1 MPNQPT
7 YRKIADLA
15 GVSVFSVSC
24 ALRNRPGVSA
34 ETRERIR
41 EIAEKIGYRPN
52 PLVTALM
59 TRHRTQNNR
68 RQMRAIL
75 ACLLDRLTRSNR
87 AKISTNR
94 ESHAGYQSA
103 CDEAGFITEEFIVE
117 DFESNP
123 RRLFSA
129 LRARRV
135 PGVIIQAGTLPEW
148 CSQGW
153 ENYALASVGNR
164 QLRLPSHFAGTDH
177 YRNSWLAASK
187 LAELG
192 YKRIGFAMSRKDWVA
207 SVDYRA
213 LAAYLAWTTQSGLPM
228 FPAHWTETWERDAFL
243 RWVNKHRPDV
253 IIAAEHEPLN
263 FLKEDGW
270 KIPDDIGFAH
280 LGLDSSWKDLAGIRQ
295 NNFQVGEAAAQ
306 LVIDQINR
314 NAYGPPEHPRSIQ
327 ISGDWFDGPSVRRR

>member
-1 MPNQPT
+1 MPNPAT

-75 ACLLDRLTRSNR
+75 ACLLDRQTRGNR

-94 ESHAGYQSA
+94 ESHAGYLAA
-103 CDEAGFITEEFIVE
+103 CDEAGFLTEEFIVE
-117 DFESNP
+117 DFKANP

-148 CSQGW
+148 CTQGW

-164 QLRLPSHFAGTDH
+164 QLRLPCHFAGTDH
-177 YRNSWLAASK
+177 YRNSWLAVAK

-192 YKRIGFAMSRKDWVA
+192 YKRIGFAMSRTDWVT

-213 LAAYLAWTTQSGLPM
+213 LSAYLGWAVQSGLPM
-228 FPAHWTETWERDAFL
+228 LPAHWTDTWNRENFL
-243 RWVNKHRPDV
+243 RWADKHRPDALV
-253 IIAAEHEPLN
+253 AAEHEPLN
-263 FLKEDGW
+263 FLKDAGW

-314 NAYGPPEHPRSIQ
+314 NAYGPPDHPRSIQ
-327 ISGDWFDGPSVRRR
+327 ISGDWLDGPSVRHQ